1 VLTHKE
7 FIGPFYVSE
16 CVQGRPDIGM
26 SYRLVDVKTGRQ
38 YPYLVTSDRLK
49 PYNQGRLALQ
59 ARLSQ
64 PTQPQG
70 AQSVE
75 DSEQTGEREKVR
87 KE

>member
-1 VLTHKE
+1 M
-7 FIGPFYVSE
+7 SE
-16 CVQGRPDIGM
+16 CVQGRSDIGM
-26 SYRLVDVKTGRQ
+26 AYRLVDVKTGRQ

-64 PTQPQG
+64 PQG

-75 DSEQTGEREKVR
+75 DSEQTGEREEVR
-87 KE
+87 KEEKEEIK